1 MSLDGGEMNYELRPL
16 TLAEILDAAFRLVQ
30 TEWRTLVGLSLLM
43 QIPLIVLFDQAS
55 WLYDPFAQPFGTDE
69 EPSADRILEML
80 GLGGLIGLAYLI
92 LYPLV
97 AGAVTA
103 SVGNFYLGRRFSI
116 REALSAGGRAI
127 FRLVLAYFVYFM
139 AVGAIMLV
147 GGLIASFVGVG
158 IWAALESL
166 GTPGI
171 VVGVLGGAVLVAF
184 SLYWMFFLITVSSLL
199 PPAIVLESK
208 GIFASV
214 SRAFQLGS
222 TSKGRL
228 IGVIFTAGMIVGI
241 PVFGAQM
248 MIGFV
253 PYLGV
258 LIWAGFQAIGF
269 AFTTSVAVVL
279 YFDLRCRA
287 ENYDLELLAE
297 QVEAGPGLG
306 ER

>member
-1 MSLDGGEMNYELRPL
+1 MSYELRPL

-30 TEWRTLVGLSLLM
+30 TEWRTLVGLSLIM
-43 QIPLIVLFDQAS
+43 QIPIVLLASQAT
-55 WLYDPFAQPFGTDE
+55 WLYDPFAQPF
-69 EPSADRILEML
+69 EPGEDPSPEML
-80 GLGGLIGLAYLI
+80 MEMGLMGGAIFLLYLI
-92 LYPLV
+92 LYPFV

-116 REALSAGGRAI
+116 GEAASAGIATI
-127 FRLVLAYFVYFM
+127 IKLLLAYCVYFFAM
-139 AVGAIMLV
+139 T
-147 GGLIASFVGVG
+147 VG
-158 IWAALESL
+158 IFF
-166 GTPGI
+166 
-171 VVGVLGGAVLVAF
+171 VVLVAGF
-184 SLYWMFFLITVSSLL
+184 LGASIGGFLGSFGTGGTVISVLGATIVIGIALYWAFFVMTVSSLL
-199 PPAIVLESK
+199 APVIVLESK

-214 SRAFQLGS
+214 SRAFGLGA
-222 TSKGRL
+222 TSKLRL
-228 IGVIFTAGMIVGI
+228 IAVVFASGMIVGI

-253 PYLGV
+253 PYLGLLV
-258 LIWAGFQAIGF
+258 WAAFQAIGF

-306 ER
+306 QR